1 MLSNIICVSN
11 LNMHLSIFNP
21 RVCVSKISRKT
32 GRLSQTS
39 DMHCIREV
47 SQRQLILW
55 LPWFPGFRLWGPSNS
70 PLPTNSQYKW
80 GGRWRT
86 DKFIEEE
93 LYDLVS
99 PNLSDLVDVI
109 KIRKLLSPIGDA
121 YSMIEVPI
129 EAGTLQNS
137 GIMIIRKDYYYNL
150 KTYCILLR

>member
-1 MLSNIICVSN
+1 MLPNLICVSN

-21 RVCVSKISRKT
+21 RVCVCKISRKT

-47 SQRQLILW
+47 SHKQKSSL
-55 LPWFPGFRLWGPSNS
+55 WFPWFRLWGPPNS
-70 PLPTNSQYKW
+70 SLPTNSEYKW
-80 GGRWRT
+80 GGKWRT
-86 DKFIEEE
+86 DTFTEEE

-121 YSMIEVPI
+121 YNTIEVPI
-129 EAGTLQNS
+129 ESGTLQNS